1 MAILESLKNFATG
14 KTEIERKQSS
24 AAHRIIRSRARA
36 AAFKEKERQ
45 EIRLAVAKQKAYY
58 GNKIKNISHK
68 KREGFASVDIF
79 GIAKQKLSNA
89 KPFKII

>member
-1 MAILESLKNFATG
+1 MALLESLKQFTTG
-14 KTEIERKQSS
+14 KSESERKQY
-24 AAHRIIRSRARA
+24 AVRNRMIRAKARA
-36 AAFKEKERQ
+36 AAFQEKETQ